1 MQIYGTT
8 IMQQMTASATIL
20 EAAGVFRP
28 SSPLDAT
35 PQGLPRREPAVVL
48 ESIVKDYK
56 TCRALDDISLSIP
69 QGATVGFVGWNGA
82 GKTTTIFTI
91 LGLVAPS
98 SGKVSVFGHDMARE
112 PYRVLHRMNFASPY
126 MSMPARLSVRQNL
139 LVFGHLYGLSDVK
152 RRIAQLAHEFE
163 LGDILDRAVGTLSA
177 GQKTRV
183 SLAKALLNEPDLL
196 LLDEPTASLDL
207 DRANWVHQ
215 RIEAHRRRHGATVLL
230 TSHNMVEVERLC
242 DRVVVMR
249 HGRIVE
255 QGSTAELK
263 YRYGAAS
270 LDEALLRI

>member
-1 MQIYGTT
+1 MQGTT
-8 IMQQMTASATIL
+8 MMQQMTSATIL
-20 EAAGVFRP
+20 DAKGFFRP
-28 SSPLDAT
+28 SSAHDSAT
-35 PQGLPRREPAVVL
+35 QDQPQHEPAVVL
-48 ESIVKDYK
+48 EGVVKDYK

-69 QGATVGFVGWNGA
+69 QGTTVGFVGWNGA

-91 LGLVAPS
+91 LGLIAPS
-98 SGKVSVFGHDMARE
+98 SGKVRVFGHDMARE

-126 MSMPARLSVRQNL
+126 MSMPGRLSVRQNL
-139 LVFGHLYGLSDVK
+139 LVFGRLYGLSDVK

-163 LGDILDRAVGTLSA
+163 LGDILDRAICTLSA

-207 DRANWVHQ
+207 DRAHWVHQ
-215 RIEAHRRRHGATVLL
+215 RIEAHRRRHGATVIL

-242 DRVVVMR
+242 DLVVVMR

-255 QGSTAELK
+255 QGSTVELK
-263 YRYGAAS
+263 HRYGGAS